1 MRIAFV
7 VNDVDTEVPTAATT
21 VMAHAASRR
30 GHDVFMVG
38 VGDLEYFEDGHV
50 GALARAV
57 RPGAARTQASF
68 LRLVQGEDADLEV
81 ISSADLDVLFLR
93 YNPSEEIGD
102 DAWKQDAGI
111 LFGRLAVAQGVLVL
125 DDPDTLAFATDKLYF
140 QHFPE
145 DVRPRTII
153 TRSLDRVMEF
163 HREHGGAVL
172 KPLLGYGGSDVY
184 LLDDDA
190 DNVKQIVESL
200 RRKGYIIVQE
210 FLPAAARGDIRMF
223 LMNGKPLVVDGK
235 YAAVRRVNPPGDF
248 RSNMTAG
255 GKPAKAKI
263 TDRELR
269 LAEAIGPRL
278 VADGLFLVG
287 IDIVGDKIVEI
298 NTISPGGLNI
308 ASKLEGVTFGN
319 AVVEAI
325 ERKLEYRRQ
334 YGATLTN
341 RQLASMD

>member
-1 MRIAFV
+1 APGGAGRAGGVPGGWPHGGSAPAARGARHCRARHARRRYLRGHVPGAAGRARLHCIPRLLRRRPRPPERRLHARHDLPARTAQTHAPPRARRAARTSLRRKDCGEAHSCHRRAARTRCVARATAAAPFPARRRRAPPAGSITCRAAGHESRAGSAYMRIAFV

-153 TRSLDRVMEF
+153 TRSLDR
-163 HREHGGAVL
+163 
-172 KPLLGYGGSDVY
+172 
-184 LLDDDA
+184 
-190 DNVKQIVESL
+190 
-200 RRKGYIIVQE
+200 
-210 FLPAAARGDIRMF
+210 
-223 LMNGKPLVVDGK
+223 
-235 YAAVRRVNPPGDF
+235 
-248 RSNMTAG
+248 
-255 GKPAKAKI
+255 
-263 TDRELR
+263 
-269 LAEAIGPRL
+269 
-278 VADGLFLVG
+278 
-287 IDIVGDKIVEI
+287 
-298 NTISPGGLNI
+298 
-308 ASKLEGVTFGN
+308 
-319 AVVEAI
+319 
-325 ERKLEYRRQ
+325 
-334 YGATLTN
+334 
-341 RQLASMD
+341 